1 MGAEFVSRGAGY
13 AVLVNST
20 GVTLRFGEVFRM
32 RLEGANPAAEA
43 ELLEP
48 FDSFSH
54 YLRGQS
60 WQTDVPTYARL
71 VYHQVYP
78 GIDVAYHGNPSR
90 LEYDFIVAPGS
101 DPAAIR
107 MSFAPGDEATVSADG
122 DVIVHTPKGELRQFR
137 PRMYQQS
144 SEENLEVNGAYV
156 PTGVAEIGF
165 RVGEY
170 DRDKPLIIDPTLTYS
185 SYFGGSADDSISAIA
200 LDAEGNVYVAG
211 WTDSV
216 EFPVEN
222 ATQSS
227 DRGGVDAFVA
237 KLNPAGTAL
246 LYATYL
252 GGRYSDRAAGIAV
265 DASGCAVIAG
275 STQSPDFPTLNAF
288 QGTLHGSSDAFVA
301 KLNAEGNGLVF
312 STYLGGSGQE
322 SGNAVALDT
331 AGNIYV
337 TGNTNSA
344 NFPTLNAYQAAIR
357 GSQNAFLVKLSPSGS
372 LIYGTY
378 LGGSLSDSGN
388 GVAVDSFGNAYVA
401 GGTTSPNFPVVG
413 GVQTQNAGGQDAFV
427 TKFDAAGTS
436 LVYSTYLGGS
446 GGTTSLPEM
455 SNAIALDS
463 AGDAYVTGETPSA
476 NFPLANAF
484 QASIDGSLDA
494 FVTELNPS
502 GSAIVYSSYL
512 GGSSVDYGNAIA
524 VDLSGA
530 AYVAGYTASTDFP
543 LVDPI
548 QAANAGSYDAFVVK
562 VAPGGASLV
571 FSTYLGGENAD
582 AANAIALDT
591 SGNIYLAG
599 QTLSYA
605 FPTVTPLQ
613 ASNPGG
619 YGGFVASIRVATP
632 PSVFIVSPASGAA
645 VSGTITITGWS
656 IDNTVAVGTAIS
668 GVQVFVDGTEVG
680 NATYGLSQPDV
691 CAAYPGRP
699 GCPNVGFSFVLNT
712 AALALGSHTIVVTA
726 TDTDSIPLTGSA
738 SVVVNVTS
746 IGPPSVWIDSPVAGA
761 AVSGTVTVIGWA
773 MESRAAVGT
782 AIGSVRV
789 FVDGTAVG
797 NATYGLS
804 RPDVC
809 YVYPGRPGCPNVGFS
824 FALNTAALTPGSHTI
839 VVTATDTASPP
850 VTGSASVTVTAGSA
864 GMTPSAA
871 VAAPAHGAFTSL
883 HCTPASLTS
892 GETSACTVTLS
903 SPAGSGGLTVTLASS
918 AAALTV
924 PGSVT
929 VAAGASMA
937 TFAASA
943 GAVASAQTAVVTA
956 SWNTASETASIGL
969 QPASSQS
976 GASIA
981 CNPDSNKVGGLDCG
995 VSLAQAAP
1003 ASGVTVALQANT
1015 SRVQVPAQVSI
1026 AAGALSARFAAAVIS
1041 SDQDAQAQITASV
1054 QGALTTATIPIT
1066 GIRPTSL
1073 SCAPQTVQ
1081 AGGFFTCTVG
1091 MNNPNVLQVARL
1103 AVSSSSPS
1111 LELPSPFMTRP
1122 GQAQLSFEV
1131 FTTPF
1136 AGQQSSA
1143 VTVQFGE
1150 TAVTSTV
1157 EVTPAAAPMLN
1168 LPGTQMAA
1176 FGKPMSFAISA
1187 VDPGG
1192 LPLTLSAANL
1202 PPGASFDPAT
1212 GEFLWTPQ
1220 APSSLNQRLG
1230 ASSPLERRE
1239 VTFTATNSARK
1250 SSTGSVT
1257 IEADPGLPVIT
1268 GLRNAASQQSQAV
1281 LPKERV
1287 TAQPTPTSCSPGS
1300 LASLLGRWLGAGAQP
1315 TASPTGSST
1324 ELEGAAVI
1332 VNGNP
1337 APVVYASATRVDF
1350 LCPEALPGGELEIS
1364 AQVGGTVTNVIH
1376 ANQQATLGLFSADG
1390 SGQGQAMVTLS
1401 GTSLLATPRSYL
1413 NDGQPAEPGD
1423 TISILATGAG
1433 LDAGPALVE
1442 VSIGGVSTT
1451 ADRVQPM
1458 PGMAGVYQVDVTVPA
1473 SVAPGDAV
1481 PIAIE
1486 IADSSGIAI
1495 GSNTV
1500 TIAVEARQSGQP

>member
-1 MGAEFVSRGAGY
+1 MAPVP
-13 AVLVNST
+13 
-20 GVTLRFGEVFRM
+20 EVH
-32 RLEGANPAAEA
+32 
-43 ELLEP
+43 EL
-48 FDSFSH
+48 H
-54 YLRGQS
+54 
-60 WQTDVPTYARL
+60 TDVVERRLLSGLTRSLLLAFLLAVAR
-71 VYHQVYP
+71 
-78 GIDVAYHGNPSR
+78 
-90 LEYDFIVAPGS
+90 
-101 DPAAIR
+101 
-107 MSFAPGDEATVSADG
+107 
-122 DVIVHTPKGELRQFR
+122 
-137 PRMYQQS
+137 
-144 SEENLEVNGAYV
+144 
-156 PTGVAEIGF
+156 GVAFGQDTMALSSGNAVEGGSIALNLSLSSA
-165 RVGEY
+165 VGSE
-170 DRDKPLIIDPTLTYS
+170 PAGIQWTLTYS
-185 SYFGGSADDSISAIA
+185 AA
-200 LDAEGNVYVAG
+200 NV
-211 WTDSV
+211 
-216 EFPVEN
+216 
-222 ATQSS
+222 
-227 DRGGVDAFVA
+227 
-237 KLNPAGTAL
+237 
-246 LYATYL
+246 
-252 GGRYSDRAAGIAV
+252 
-265 DASGCAVIAG
+265 
-275 STQSPDFPTLNAF
+275 
-288 QGTLHGSSDAFVA
+288 
-301 KLNAEGNGLVF
+301 
-312 STYLGGSGQE
+312 
-322 SGNAVALDT
+322 
-331 AGNIYV
+331 
-337 TGNTNSA
+337 
-344 NFPTLNAYQAAIR
+344 
-357 GSQNAFLVKLSPSGS
+357 
-372 LIYGTY
+372 
-378 LGGSLSDSGN
+378 
-388 GVAVDSFGNAYVA
+388 
-401 GGTTSPNFPVVG
+401 
-413 GVQTQNAGGQDAFV
+413 
-427 TKFDAAGTS
+427 
-436 LVYSTYLGGS
+436 
-446 GGTTSLPEM
+446 
-455 SNAIALDS
+455 
-463 AGDAYVTGETPSA
+463 
-476 NFPLANAF
+476 
-484 QASIDGSLDA
+484 ASIDA
-494 FVTELNPS
+494 V
-502 GSAIVYSSYL
+502 A
-512 GGSSVDYGNAIA
+512 GSS
-524 VDLSGA
+524 A
-530 AYVAGYTASTDFP
+530 A
-543 LVDPI
+543 
-548 QAANAGSYDAFVVK
+548 AANETIACFAGAGSYTCLLSGMNDEAMQNGVVA
-562 VAPGGASLV
+562 VINV
-571 FSTYLGGENAD
+571 TM
-582 AANAIALDT
+582 T
-591 SGNIYLAG
+591 SSA
-599 QTLSYA
+599 
-605 FPTVTPLQ
+605 
-613 ASNPGG
+613 
-619 YGGFVASIRVATP
+619 VATP
-632 PSVFIVSPASGAA
+632 ISLTNVVGATAAGSPISMTGTGGTIALPSAAAPGTAGIMPSVDIDAPVQGAT
-645 VSGTITITGWS
+645 VSGMVTVSGWA
-656 IDNTVAVGTAIS
+656 IDNTGTIGTAIS
-668 GVQVFVDGTEVG
+668 AVQVLVDGTAVG
-680 NATYGLSQPDV
+680 TATYGLSRPDV
-691 CAAYPGRP
+691 CYVYPGRA
-699 GCPNVGFSFVLNT
+699 GCPNVGYSYSLNT
-712 AALALGSHTIVVTA
+712 AALSAGSHTITVEA
-726 TDTDSIPLTGSA
+726 TDSSSPPDTGSA

-761 AVSGTVTVIGWA
+761 AVSGTITVNGWAMDNRAAVGTAIGSVQVFVDGAAVGNATYGLSRPDVCYVYPGRPGCPNVGFSFVLNTAALTPGSHTIMVTATDSDNTPDTGSASVVVNVTSIGPPSVWIDSPIAGAAVSGTITVSGWAMESRAAVGTAIGSVQVFVDGAAVGNATYGLSRPDVCYVYPGRPGCPNVGFSFALNTAALTPGSHTIVVTATDTANTPDTGSATAVVNVIGPPSVWIDSPVAGAAVSGTVTVNGWA

-1157 EVTPAAAPMLN
+1157 EVTPATAPILN

-1212 GEFLWTPQ
+1212 GEFRWTPQ

-1500 TIAVEARQSGQP
+1500 TIAVEARQLGQP

>member
-1 MGAEFVSRGAGY
+1 MAPVP
-13 AVLVNST
+13 
-20 GVTLRFGEVFRM
+20 EVH
-32 RLEGANPAAEA
+32 
-43 ELLEP
+43 EL
-48 FDSFSH
+48 H
-54 YLRGQS
+54 
-60 WQTDVPTYARL
+60 TDVVERRLLSGLTRSLLLAFLLAVAR
-71 VYHQVYP
+71 
-78 GIDVAYHGNPSR
+78 
-90 LEYDFIVAPGS
+90 
-101 DPAAIR
+101 
-107 MSFAPGDEATVSADG
+107 
-122 DVIVHTPKGELRQFR
+122 
-137 PRMYQQS
+137 
-144 SEENLEVNGAYV
+144 
-156 PTGVAEIGF
+156 GVAFGQDTMALSSGNAVEGGSIALNLSLSSA
-165 RVGEY
+165 VGSE
-170 DRDKPLIIDPTLTYS
+170 PAGIQWTLTYS
-185 SYFGGSADDSISAIA
+185 AA
-200 LDAEGNVYVAG
+200 NV
-211 WTDSV
+211 
-216 EFPVEN
+216 
-222 ATQSS
+222 
-227 DRGGVDAFVA
+227 
-237 KLNPAGTAL
+237 
-246 LYATYL
+246 
-252 GGRYSDRAAGIAV
+252 
-265 DASGCAVIAG
+265 
-275 STQSPDFPTLNAF
+275 
-288 QGTLHGSSDAFVA
+288 
-301 KLNAEGNGLVF
+301 
-312 STYLGGSGQE
+312 
-322 SGNAVALDT
+322 
-331 AGNIYV
+331 
-337 TGNTNSA
+337 
-344 NFPTLNAYQAAIR
+344 
-357 GSQNAFLVKLSPSGS
+357 
-372 LIYGTY
+372 
-378 LGGSLSDSGN
+378 
-388 GVAVDSFGNAYVA
+388 
-401 GGTTSPNFPVVG
+401 
-413 GVQTQNAGGQDAFV
+413 
-427 TKFDAAGTS
+427 
-436 LVYSTYLGGS
+436 
-446 GGTTSLPEM
+446 
-455 SNAIALDS
+455 
-463 AGDAYVTGETPSA
+463 
-476 NFPLANAF
+476 
-484 QASIDGSLDA
+484 ASIDA
-494 FVTELNPS
+494 V
-502 GSAIVYSSYL
+502 A
-512 GGSSVDYGNAIA
+512 GSS
-524 VDLSGA
+524 A
-530 AYVAGYTASTDFP
+530 A
-543 LVDPI
+543 
-548 QAANAGSYDAFVVK
+548 AANETITCFAGAGSYTCLLSGMNDEAMQNGVVA
-562 VAPGGASLV
+562 VINV
-571 FSTYLGGENAD
+571 TM
-582 AANAIALDT
+582 T
-591 SGNIYLAG
+591 SSA
-599 QTLSYA
+599 
-605 FPTVTPLQ
+605 
-613 ASNPGG
+613 
-619 YGGFVASIRVATP
+619 VATP
-632 PSVFIVSPASGAA
+632 ISLTNVVGATAAGSPISMTGTGGTIALPSAAAPGTAGIMPSVDIDAPVQGATVSGMVTVSGWAIDNTGTIGTAISAVQVLVDGTAVGTATYGLSRPDVCYVYPGRAGCPNVGYSYSLNTAALSAGSHTITVEATDSSSPPDTGSASVVVNVTSIGPPSVWIDSPVAGAA
-645 VSGTITITGWS
+645 VSGTITVNGWAM
-656 IDNTVAVGTAIS
+656 DNRAAVGTAIGS
-668 GVQVFVDGTEVG
+668 VQVFVDGAAVG
-680 NATYGLSQPDV
+680 NATYGLSRPDV
-691 CAAYPGRP
+691 CYVYPGRP

-712 AALALGSHTIVVTA
+712 AALTPGSHTIMVTATDSDNTPDTGSASVVVNVTSIGPPSVWIDSPVAGAAVSGTITVSGWAMDNRAAVGTAIGSVQVFVDGAAVGNATYGLSRPDVCYVYPGRPGCPNVGFSFALNTAALTPGSHTIVVTA
-726 TDTDSIPLTGSA
+726 TDTANTPDTGSA
-738 SVVVNVTS
+738 TAVVNV

-1157 EVTPAAAPMLN
+1157 EVTPATAPILN